1 MHGALDNL
9 FESLTGA
16 WRFRRQAMLTAWTVC
31 VLGWIIIL
39 FLPNQYEATTRVVVE
54 TNTALR
60 PVLQGLT
67 TEQSIIAQLNLARQ
81 TLLSRPTLEKL
92 AIDARLVDASA
103 SAESKSDAVDKLYN
117 AITVKARESGS
128 TGTVFAITY
137 RDRVRERS
145 LKVVELL
152 VNALT
157 TSTLGGKKA
166 GSESAQKFLR
176 DQVDDYSR
184 RLAESEQR
192 LAEFKRKYVGQM
204 PGAQGDYFTRLQTEL
219 DAIKK
224 GQASLTIA
232 TTRREELQRQ
242 LRGDAAIG
250 STAVAPARAEPGGT
264 DTASRIAE
272 TTTRLEELRLK
283 FTEKH
288 PDVIALRETLQQ
300 LESRRAE
307 ELAALRRGDSSAA
320 ARSGVASNPVYQ
332 SIQLQLNQV
341 DVEIA
346 ALRRELYDHNQ
357 KVTELRSVVN
367 SAPEVEAQYAGLN
380 RDYTITQQ
388 TYQSLV
394 DRLDKTRLGDEA
406 GDSGSVQLS
415 VVDPPNAD
423 FDPVSP
429 KRALLIPLTLLIGLG
444 IGWAVAYLLHQ
455 MRPVFVSGHGLAAFT
470 GLPLLGVVSL
480 MWPERQQLVA
490 RNSYVRYGLI
500 AGSLLFIC
508 VLVMWK
514 QEIWS
519 GAIRRMLGDRSVA

>member
-1 MHGALDNL
+1 MQAVLENL
-9 FESLTGA
+9 LESFAGA
-16 WRFRRQAMLTAWTVC
+16 WRFRRYAVMTAWAVC

-54 TNTALR
+54 TSTALR

-67 TEQSIIAQLNLARQ
+67 TEQSISAQLNLARQ

-92 AIDARLVDASA
+92 AVEVRLVDASA
-103 SAESKSDAVDKLYN
+103 SDEAKADVVDALYS
-117 AITVKARESGS
+117 AITVKARESGG
-128 TGTVFAITY
+128 TGTVFTISY

-145 LKVVELL
+145 IKVVELL
-152 VNALT
+152 VNTLMS
-157 TSTLGGKKA
+157 STLGGKKA

-176 DQVDDYSR
+176 DQVEEYSR
-184 RLAESEQR
+184 RLAEAEQR

-204 PGAQGDYFTRLQTEL
+204 PGAQGDYFTRLQNEL
-219 DAIKK
+219 DGIKK
-224 GQASLTIA
+224 AQAALTIA
-232 TTRREELQRQ
+232 TTRRDELQRQ
-242 LRGDAAIG
+242 LRGDAAIAG
-250 STAVAPARAEPGGT
+250 TSTTANRAEPGGN

-272 TTTRLEELRLK
+272 TTARLEELRLR

-300 LESRRAE
+300 LEGRRNE
-307 ELAALRRGDSSAA
+307 ELAALRRGDPSAA

-357 KVTELRSVVN
+357 KVAELRSVVN

-380 RDYTITQQ
+380 RDYTVTQQ

-406 GDSGSVQLS
+406 GDSSSVQLS
-415 VVDPPNAD
+415 IVDPPSAD
-423 FDPVSP
+423 FEPVSP
-429 KRALLIPLTLLIGLG
+429 KRFLLIPLTLLVGLG
-444 IGWAVAYLLHQ
+444 VGGAVAYLLSQ
-455 MRPVFVSGHGLAAFT
+455 MRPVFASGNGLAAFT

-490 RNSYVRYGLI
+490 RKSYLRYGLML
-500 AGSLLFIC
+500 GSLVLVC
-508 VLVMWK
+508 VLFMWK

-519 GAIRRMLGDRSVA
+519 SAIRRMLGDRSVA